1 MPAFYRTSSAYTEE
15 IIFPANPSDTDVFMH
30 PGGWQYQYSSDTNSW
45 ALVGSRGVEGPPGP
59 QGPDGDKGPVGN
71 KGADGDQ
78 GNKGDKGDRGDRG
91 ETGADGIGSVTQVTQ
106 VPSLP
111 ETGTRGSI
119 YLTDNNVI
127 AIGLGS

>member
-1 MPAFYRTSSAYTEE
+1 MPAFYRTSSTYTDG
-15 IIFPANPSDTDVFMH
+15 IVFPESPSDNDTFLH

-59 QGPDGDKGPVGN
+59 TGPEGPDGPQGPNGDQGPVGE
-71 KGADGDQ
+71 Q
-78 GNKGDKGDRGDRG
+78 GPRGNRG
-91 ETGADGIGSVTQVTQ
+91 EKGEDGEGSVTQVTQ
-106 VPSLP
+106 IESLP
-111 ETGTRGSI
+111 ERGTRGSI